1 MGVVLYSDS
10 QFEHD
15 GSAQTINI
23 ALNSQAITD
32 INANN
37 ELLVMFLI
45 EPDFNDLTDSIK
57 EDRKELSRLKKLDW
71 QGFEVDKDRLKSLAS
86 DIETAKKEK
95 SSMVGIAGDVASSEN
110 IKRNVA
116 KIEELADKILED
128 NDLEATEENLLI
140 AKARAADIVRRVPSL
155 QFEQSPTSLGIQR
168 GADDSYGRI
177 QR

>member
-1 MGVVLYSDS
+1 
-10 QFEHD
+10 
-15 GSAQTINI
+15 
-23 ALNSQAITD
+23 
-32 INANN
+32 
-37 ELLVMFLI
+37 
-45 EPDFNDLTDSIK
+45 
-57 EDRKELSRLKKLDW
+57 
-71 QGFEVDKDRLKSLAS
+71 
-86 DIETAKKEK
+86 
-95 SSMVGIAGDVASSEN
+95 MVGIAGDVARSEN